1 MKIML
6 KISFMDRRSM
16 MEGDYA
22 YYGAPYGY
30 EEIYQAAYP
39 IGAIAQNGRVPF
51 YPDAYQGAYQA
62 KSGFF
67 LFDYCLD
74 GEIFC

>member
-1 MKIML
+1 MV
-6 KISFMDRRSM
+6 
-16 MEGDYA
+16 EGDYA